1 MHLFKCIR
9 RIAVVLAIVLA
20 SAQATN
26 DLRAQSLAPDVLR
39 AVDSTAAAEFAR
51 DSIASLTIGVV
62 TDQGLVW
69 TKSYGFAD
77 MGTRRLANRQS
88 VYRIGSVTKM
98 FTALMLHQLDAAGKV
113 RLSDPVERYYPEIK
127 AIQGYSTLTAPIT
140 FLQLASMTSGIAR
153 EPKEE
158 GPFWTGPV
166 SQWDSTLRLALP
178 HTAMELAPGTRF
190 LYSNIGYA
198 ILGAS
203 LSRAAGVPFV
213 QWQREHILDPLGMRH
228 TAFELDRAIT
238 ADLTRGYAISQDGDF
253 TSTQSDREA
262 LSGRGYKVPNGALYT
277 TVDDLSRFLSLQL
290 GHGPKEVVSP
300 ARLDSAYNGALL
312 GGVDP
317 KREYGIGFSIEPH
330 GTSTWFGHGGA
341 VAGFSA
347 TVTFD
352 RDHQVGVIVLRNA
365 LGGRV
370 RPPALASF
378 ALQRVVDAKVAAE
391 KGSGAPA
398 GRHQRPEGDAIGRKP
413 RCGLGVAR
421 PARR

>member
-1 MHLFKCIR
+1 MHLFKCI

-26 DLRAQSLAPDVLR
+26 DLRAQSLAPGVLR

-62 TDQGLVW
+62 MDQGLVW

-98 FTALMLHQLDAAGKV
+98 FTALMLHQLDAAGRV

-178 HTAMELAPGTRF
+178 HTAMELPPGTRF

-238 ADLTRGYAISQDGDF
+238 ADLTRGYAISQEGDF

-413 RCGLGVAR
+413 RCGLGVAL

>member
-26 DLRAQSLAPDVLR
+26 DLRAQSLAPGVLR

-413 RCGLGVAR
+413 RCGLGVAL